1 MFVRLLVISLSFV
14 VLIEN
19 TLSQLDVIAFA
30 SDV

>member
-1 MFVRLLVISLSFV
+1 MFVFILLIALSFV
-14 VLIEN
+14 VLIGN